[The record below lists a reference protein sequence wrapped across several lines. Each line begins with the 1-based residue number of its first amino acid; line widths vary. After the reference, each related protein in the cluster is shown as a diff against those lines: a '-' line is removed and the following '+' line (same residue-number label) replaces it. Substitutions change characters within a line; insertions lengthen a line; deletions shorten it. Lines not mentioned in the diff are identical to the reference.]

1 MAPNRAETS
10 ATEKEVFS
18 QPQVWR
24 HAAAA
29 GRAASLPTTG
39 QSVAVIGCG
48 TSLFV
53 AQAVARWREEAGHG
67 TTDAFTPTEMPAG
80 RRYDSYV
87 VISRSGTTTE
97 VLRALDVLR
106 DEDTYAITATETN
119 PVGGLARQHVPLPFA
134 DEVSIVQTRFATSA
148 AVLWRSYLGHDVESL
163 ADEAE
168 GRLSEPLPDG
178 VTDRR
183 QFVFL
188 GHGASVGLANE
199 AALKLRE
206 AALCW
211 TESYP
216 AMELRH
222 GPISLL
228 QSHSLVWSLDTLPE
242 GLGEEVSATGA
253 GLVRPASDPLVE
265 LVLVHRTA
273 LELARSRGLDPD
285 QPPRLQ
291 RSVMLTESGSD
302 GGVSSGR

>member
-10 ATEKEVFS
+10 ATKTEVFS

-24 HAAAA
+24 QAAAA
-29 GRAASLPTTG
+29 GRGASLPVRG

-67 TTDAFTPTEMPAG
+67 ITDAFTPTEMPMG

-87 VISRSGTTTE
+87 FISRSGTTTE
-97 VLRALDVLR
+97 VLRALEVLR
-106 DEDTYAITATETN
+106 AQDTYAITATERN
-119 PVGGLARQHVPLPFA
+119 PVGDLARHHLPLPFA

-148 AVLWRSYLGHDVESL
+148 AALWRSYLGHDVEGL
-163 ADEAE
+163 ATEAE
-168 GRLSEPLPDG
+168 ARLSEALPDR

-183 QFVFL
+183 HFVFL

-222 GPISLL
+222 GPISVLEP
-228 QSHSLVWSLDTLPE
+228 HSLVWSLDALPE
-242 GLGEEVSATGA
+242 GLGEEISATGA

-265 LVLVHRTA
+265 LVLVHRAA
-273 LELARSRGLDPD
+273 LALARSKGLDPD

-291 RSVMLTESGSD
+291 RSVMLTEPRGD
-302 GGVSSGR
+302 YVSSGG